1 MQRPETSIS
10 SEGCHLP
17 RSLNLLADSFPFLPD
32 VDPTLKKAL
41 GEESGGKAV
50 HDKQSSERK
59 PGETATPKET
69 KLPGKPVEKA

>member
-1 MQRPETSIS
+1 
-10 SEGCHLP
+10 LP
-17 RSLNLLADSFPFLPD
+17 LD
-32 VDPTLKKAL
+32 VDPTLKNAL

-50 HDKQSSERK
+50 HDKKSSERK